1 MNILPMQYFLK
12 VVNEKGIS
20 RAAEQLHITQQALSG
35 HMNALE
41 KELGC
46 TLFRRRPDFQ
56 LTYAGQIFYDYAS
69 RFDRLYRSM
78 QAQFHDIARDDR
90 GEFCIGITPM
100 RGRYLLPLFLEKY
113 RILHPNICIRIT
125 ESTNEDLVNR
135 LLEKRIDLF
144 IANIPEEIPLIT
156 TMPFLVEEP
165 YLYVPSALLS
175 PEKRQLLSQGDF
187 STLSDCPFLL
197 TEPTSKSRKLID
209 TFFEK
214 HNIMPHAALI
224 SKSTEILLD
233 LCLAGKGACFC
244 TKQMADKI
252 FAGKDISHLLCIPIN
267 MKLMV
272 RLAILKNIYIS
283 RPLQDFIDLCLQ
295 KKAL

>member
-12 VVNEKGIS
+12 VVNEKSIS

-46 TLFRRRPDFQ
+46 TLFLRRPYFQ
-56 LTYAGQIFYDYAS
+56 LTYAGQVFYDYAG

-78 QAQFHDIARDDR
+78 QTQFHDIAMDDR
-90 GEFCIGITPM
+90 GELRIGITPM
-100 RGRYLLPLFLEKY
+100 RGRYLLPHLLEEY
-113 RILHPNICIRIT
+113 RALHPNICIRIT
-125 ESTNEDLVNR
+125 ESTNEDLVNQ
-135 LLEKRIDLF
+135 LLEKRIELF

-156 TMPFLVEEP
+156 TMPFLEEEP
-165 YLYVPSALLS
+165 YLYIPIALLS
-175 PEKRQLLSQGDF
+175 PEKQQQIGRGDF
-187 STLSDCPFLL
+187 SPLAACPFLL
-197 TEPTSKSRKLID
+197 SESGSKSRILID
-209 TFFEK
+209 SFFEK
-214 HNIMPHAALI
+214 HNIIPHVALI

-233 LCLAGKGACFC
+233 LCLTGKGACFC

-267 MKLMV
+267 MKLMI